1 MLWHL
6 GVDDPGRL
14 KTMTRNDNNQDP
26 LSQAE
31 ARRLRRLRPSGQ
43 APAFGAITAPAAAIV
58 APFATPAAD
67 PAPQQAQPPRPRP
80 VGDAELPS
88 YLTPGGGLTDG
99 VPGLPGVRQSE
110 LSDSGDLAS
119 VERSRQRAR
128 ASRTGEIGAVESQP
142 LTASPTTD
150 IRSDRARSRDAVRSL
165 ASERRSLEAQ
175 IRRASAFGQD
185 TSELTS
191 RLNGLNTRFSDAV
204 EDRRAAEGALRR
216 ERQIGRSRDIAARTL
231 QMDPDVREANSAR
244 LERQAREVLQGE
256 SQQFVSG
263 AAGLTGRSPE
273 SIEAAVSRLRG
284 MDISEDDAVDS
295 LVSVYGSSLDP
306 EDRMEFRAQA
316 ARELRRRDQL
326 AMSEVIPV
334 DDGRLDGPQI
344 DRLER
349 NMSDRADAELASNQS
364 DYRDELEAI
373 ESRRSRRDELAE
385 AVRQAEV
392 RTAEAIGVDESGTD
406 PRSIQS
412 LYGVD
417 NEEYAVFTSD
427 LPNLVLGM
435 IGEQDDSTF
444 SGRLSNLRAIAER
457 LRSASPEMREAA
469 SRALQTAVAGE
480 RDRGVSVLSPIALI
494 DGATGRASSR
504 RREFNQILAELGVQ
518 LSSE

>member
-1 MLWHL
+1 
-6 GVDDPGRL
+6 
-14 KTMTRNDNNQDP
+14 MTRNDNNQDP

-58 APFATPAAD
+58 EPFRTLEIRPTS
-67 PAPQQAQPPRPRP
+67 QRAQPSRPQP
-80 VGDAELPS
+80 LGDVELPS

-99 VPGLPGVRQSE
+99 VPGLPGVRQGE

-142 LTASPTTD
+142 LTTNPATD

-191 RLNGLNTRFSDAV
+191 RLNGLNTRFADAV
-204 EDRRAAEGALRR
+204 EDRRAAEGAFRR

-273 SIEAAVSRLRG
+273 SIEAAVGRLRS

-334 DDGRLDGPQI
+334 DDGRLDGSQI

-349 NMSDRADAELASNQS
+349 NMSDRADAELASNRS
-364 DYRDELEAI
+364 DYRDELKAI
-373 ESRRSRRDELAE
+373 ELRRSRRDELAE

-392 RTAEAIGVDESGTD
+392 RTAESIAPGQPEAMQAPLFEGASPELVEGLTSTAVTAIGDLLGNFDRESAD
-406 PRSIQS
+406 DQIASIRNF
-412 LYGVD
+412 L
-417 NEEYAVFTSD
+417 
-427 LPNLVLGM
+427 
-435 IGEQDDSTF
+435 
-444 SGRLSNLRAIAER
+444 SGLRTVPPETAER
-457 LRSASPEMREAA
+457 LRGEMEAQLRLRFGGRQFDDSYGLLPGA
-469 SRALQTAVAGE
+469 RDLGVRNRA
-480 RDRGVSVLSPIALI
+480 ALNS
-494 DGATGRASSR
+494 TL
-504 RREFNQILAELGVQ
+504 REFGINFPVIR
-518 LSSE
+518 SEE